1 MEIKGKIWKNSGGF
15 TLIELLVVISII
27 GVLSTIALTSLN
39 GAKMKARDAKRLSD
53 MNQIKN
59 ALNVYYYSHGTYPEE
74 SSSNGDVEWSYE
86 DGGDFLGALVTDGH
100 FQDNTPLDP
109 INSTSY
115 PYGYYKYTNDASCGS
130 MIVLVAQKME
140 TDTYYE
146 RSADCNCRSWIALR
160 DWAYC
165 EKY

>member
-1 MEIKGKIWKNSGGF
+1 MEINGKIWKNNGGF

-53 MNQIKN
+53 VSQIKK

-74 SSSNGDVEWSYE
+74 SSSDGDVEWSYE

-100 FQDNTPLDP
+100 FQGNTPLDP
-109 INSTSY
+109 TNSTSY
-115 PYGYYKYTNDASCGS
+115 SYGYYKYTNDTYCGS
-130 MIVLVAQKME
+130 MIVLVAQNME
-140 TDTYYE
+140 TNTYYE
-146 RSADCNCRSWIALR
+146 RSADCACRSWINLR